1 MLGRL
6 SGFAVTEV
14 VETPRQDAMAGIDL
28 YVGAYLV
35 GFAAGAASAGP
46 VVSFLYFSGPL
57 GSLREAA
64 ALPHP
69 ALASWWA
76 RGIFVAMAI
85 GSLVKGGYRS
95 PMLSAACFAG
105 VVWLAQALLGSGVDD
120 SHPFIPLALSA
131 LFGGLWLAASWP
143 AATSHHRRIA
153 VAVAAM
159 SLLAALIGPISATRI
174 RLG

>member
-1 MLGRL
+1 MTE
-6 SGFAVTEV
+6 AVEA
-14 VETPRQDAMAGIDL
+14 PRRDAMAGMDL
-28 YVGAYLV
+28 YVGAYLL
-35 GFAAGAASAGP
+35 GFALGAMSAGP
-46 VVSFLYFSGPL
+46 VVTYLYFSGPL

-64 ALPHP
+64 AAPTP

-95 PMLSAACFAG
+95 PLLSAACFAG
-105 VVWLAQALLGSGVDD
+105 VVWLAQALLGSGGGESQPV
-120 SHPFIPLALSA
+120 IPLALSA

-143 AATSHHRRIA
+143 KATSLHRRISVV
-153 VAVAAM
+153 VAVV
-159 SLLAALIGPISATRI
+159 SLLAAVISPIVATRI